1 MSATGLF
8 SGLYARVRE
17 YAELLDDVIIQVK
30 SGEGGPADRRRQ
42 KLAKL
47 LVALDD
53 EPAADLATQLLLV
66 LVRERRDGGAG
77 WADVGRALLGP
88 GVPSSVVPRLEELA
102 RIVEDERAG
111 MLAKMRGRGS

>member
-30 SGEGGPADRRRQ
+30 SKEGGPGDPRRR

-47 LVALDD
+47 LIALDD
-53 EPAADLATQLLLV
+53 EPAADLATQLFSV
-66 LVRERRDGGAG
+66 LVREQREGAAG
-77 WADVGRALLGP
+77 WADVGRALLGAEVP
-88 GVPSSVVPRLEELA
+88 GAVVPRLEELA
-102 RIVEDERAG
+102 RAVENERAG
-111 MLAKMRGRGS
+111 MLAKMRGRGT